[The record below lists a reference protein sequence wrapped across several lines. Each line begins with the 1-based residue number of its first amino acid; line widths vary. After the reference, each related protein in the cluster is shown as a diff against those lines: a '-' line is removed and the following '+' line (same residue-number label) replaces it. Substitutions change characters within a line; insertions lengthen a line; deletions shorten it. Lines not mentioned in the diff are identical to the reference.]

1 MKIRAYAK
9 INLGLNV
16 LYKRDDGYHELDM
29 INAPINFYDEL
40 FIEKSPE
47 MSFDATMDY
56 VKKNKDNSILKAIE
70 LLRAKYGFKDNFKI
84 MLNKNIPSRAGLG
97 GGSADAAATIKAI
110 DRMLG
115 LDMSLAD
122 YKKIAMQIG
131 SDDYYCLF
139 ERCARVKGTGDI
151 IKPFQNRIR
160 CHILLVKPYVGIS
173 TKASF
178 SSLDLNTCDH
188 PDIDMIQRTMEEGD
202 YRYFIKSLGNSLEE
216 PSFKLEGEIKKIKD
230 ELTIIGMDGAV
241 MSGSGSTVLGFTQD
255 EAILDKVCTIMKRQ
269 GHYVRKVK
277 FLLSQVDM
285 LNR

>member
-97 GGSADAAATIKAI
+97 GGSADAAATIKAV

-173 TKASF
+173 TKAR
-178 SSLDLNTCDH
+178 
-188 PDIDMIQRTMEEGD
+188 RTMEEGD